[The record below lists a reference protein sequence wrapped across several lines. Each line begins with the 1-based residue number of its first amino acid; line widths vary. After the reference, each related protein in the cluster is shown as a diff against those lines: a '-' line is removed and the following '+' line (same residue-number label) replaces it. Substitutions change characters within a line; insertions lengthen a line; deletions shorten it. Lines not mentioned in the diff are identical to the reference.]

1 MLIIGI
7 AGGSGSGKTTVV
19 KKIIESLPHDSV
31 AVISQDSYYYDNGD
45 LSQEEKLKINFD
57 HPNSIE
63 WPLLI
68 KHIEMLQQGK
78 DVEMPIYSYVTCA
91 RAKETQIVKPRDVI
105 IVEGILILTNPKLR
119 KLLDVKLFVSTDSD
133 ERLMRI
139 IRRDIQER
147 GRNYDD
153 ALTHYSTFVKPMHQ
167 QFIEPTKLF
176 ADVIIPQGGKNKV
189 AIDMVVS
196 QIKLNLKE
204 IEDETSI
211 VR

>member
-19 KKIIESLPHDSV
+19 KKIVASLPQDSV

-45 LSQEEKLKINFD
+45 LSPEEKLKINFD

-68 KHIEMLQQGK
+68 QHIHALQQGK
-78 DVEMPIYSYVTCA
+78 NIEMPIYSYVTCA
-91 RAKETQIVKPRDVI
+91 RAKETQTVKPKDVI
-105 IVEGILILTNPKLR
+105 IVEGILILTHPELR

-153 ALTHYSTFVKPMHQ
+153 ALTHYATYVKPMHQ

-176 ADVIIPQGGKNKV
+176 ADVIIPEGGKNKV

-204 IEDETSI
+204 IK
-211 VR
+211 V

>member
-19 KKIIESLPHDSV
+19 NKIVASLPKDSV

-68 KHIEMLQQGK
+68 KHIQMLQEGK
-78 DVEMPIYSYVTCA
+78 DIEMPIYSYVTCA
-91 RAKETQIVKPRDVI
+91 RATDTQKVMPKEVV
-105 IVEGILILTNPKLR
+105 IVEGILIMSNAKLR
-119 KLLDVKLFVSTDSD
+119 KLLDIKLFVSTDSD

-139 IRRDIQER
+139 IRRDIQQR

-153 ALTHYSTFVKPMHQ
+153 ALTHYSAFVKPMHQ

-176 ADVIIPQGGKNKV
+176 ADVIIPQGGENKV

-196 QIKLNLKE
+196 RIKLNLKE
-204 IEDETSI
+204 QGYEI
-211 VR
+211 